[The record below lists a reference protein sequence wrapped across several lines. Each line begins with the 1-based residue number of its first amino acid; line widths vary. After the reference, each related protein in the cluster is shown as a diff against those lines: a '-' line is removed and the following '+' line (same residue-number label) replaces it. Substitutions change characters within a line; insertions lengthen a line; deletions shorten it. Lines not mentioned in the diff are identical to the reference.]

1 MSVSF
6 QETALPFVEE
16 RYTSFVHP
24 SGLRVFL
31 SRKDFHSSY
40 ALLTVDFG
48 SLYEK
53 SLVNGS
59 PLSLPDGI
67 AHFLEH
73 KMFDNPDGEDVFLKF
88 SRLGASANAYTGTD
102 RTCYFFS
109 ASENIEESLE
119 VMMKS
124 LFSPYFTKAN
134 VKKEKGIILQELKM
148 YLDDPGGNHQPG
160 TNAGNV

>member
-53 SLVNGS
+53 SLVNGN
-59 PLSLPDGI
+59 PISLPDGI

-88 SRLGASANAYTGTD
+88 SRLGASANAYTGID
-102 RTCYFFS
+102 RTCYFFPLPKIS
-109 ASENIEESLE
+109 
-119 VMMKS
+119 KS
-124 LFSPYFTKAN
+124 RWP
-134 VKKEKGIILQELKM
+134 
-148 YLDDPGGNHQPG
+148 
-160 TNAGNV
+160 

>member
-48 SLYEK
+48 
-53 SLVNGS
+53 
-59 PLSLPDGI
+59 
-67 AHFLEH
+67 
-73 KMFDNPDGEDVFLKF
+73 
-88 SRLGASANAYTGTD
+88 
-102 RTCYFFS
+102 
-109 ASENIEESLE
+109 
-119 VMMKS
+119 
-124 LFSPYFTKAN
+124 YFTKSLWSTGVPFPCRMALLIFWSI
-134 VKKEKGIILQELKM
+134 KCLTIRTERM
-148 YLDDPGGNHQPG
+148 CS
-160 TNAGNV
+160 

>member
-88 SRLGASANAYTGTD
+88 SRLGRPPMPIPGPTAPVT
-102 RTCYFFS
+102 FFPLPKIS
-109 ASENIEESLE
+109 
-119 VMMKS
+119 KS
-124 LFSPYFTKAN
+124 RWR
-134 VKKEKGIILQELKM
+134 
-148 YLDDPGGNHQPG
+148 
-160 TNAGNV
+160 